1 MPCPYHDWNN
11 QVLFMP
17 DVIINM
23 DDMDAIFSVTD
34 VMGIHRESVSVELTR
49 EDPGSIN
56 RTGGGIIELTVP
68 ETRSAQDFASELR
81 SALERMGYV
90 ASEPEDDDEEGEI

>member
-1 MPCPYHDWNN
+1 MRPCIFHINRK
-11 QVLFMP
+11 VLIMP

-56 RTGGGIIELTVP
+56 RTGGGTIELTVP
-68 ETRSAQDFASELR
+68 ESRSAQEFASELR
-81 SALERMGYV
+81 TALEAMGYV
-90 ASEPEDDDEEGEI
+90 ASEPEDDDEEDEI

>member
-1 MPCPYHDWNN
+1 MAVRPYAHQKDSK
-11 QVLFMP
+11 MP

-23 DDMDAIFSVTD
+23 DDMAAIFLVTD

-56 RTGGGIIELTVP
+56 RTGGGIIEITIP
-68 ETRSAQDFASELR
+68 ESRSAQDFASELQT
-81 SALERMGYV
+81 ALEAMGYV
-90 ASEPEDDDEEGEI
+90 PTDPADDEEDEI